1 MIKPPQGWR
10 RSVIAALAVAVLFAG
25 AAAREANLSYSITEG
40 RNLNLLYRDGPVAAH
55 IVARAGT
62 APRLLVVFPAGNSGA
77 GLWFKPLQTAAEWRP
92 LGAPSAVRLADSKGR
107 PLYGIE
113 AVLECTAPRLEPKQ
127 AVLSSVRV
135 LRDYEAL
142 GTMPEGLEA
151 PAKLET
157 NTITYARDRLD
168 DKAGY
173 LMRLVIEAGRLENGA
188 IMAPP
193 NGSIRIRLVA
203 ASGETP
209 LTPLSGQ
216 DLLNGRQRADE
227 GAERALTFL
236 SFKEKFLAG
245 SWRFDTYFGRDT
257 LMSVRLLLP
266 VLTPGAVESGLRA
279 VLTRLSPLGEVAHEE
294 DVGEFAVLDHR
305 RNGEALSDA
314 PVYDY
319 KMLDGDFLLA
329 PVMADWLS
337 SDPQVASLAKGF
349 LAEPDPAKGRLGD
362 ALVRNL
368 RHVIQSARPFADNPI
383 AANLIGLKP
392 GQSVGEWRDSNT
404 GLGGGHYPYD
414 INAVFIPAALRATA
428 RLLQSGLLD
437 PYLSGP
443 DRKIFGE
450 AEHMAAIWSAQ
461 APRFFE
467 ITIAGPAAAD
477 AIKRY
482 TRAIG
487 IPAEPAL
494 EAARGAAIHF
504 TALALQKDGTPVRVQ
519 NSDIGFALLF
529 TDPPEAVLREAAET
543 LSRPF
548 PAGLL
553 TGAGLLVANPAF
565 ASAGEK
571 RLFNNSAY
579 HGTVIWSWQQAVA
592 AAGLARQLK
601 RTDLSDLTRHRLHKA
616 EAKLWQAIAAAQHIQ
631 SSELWSWKYAAGAYQ
646 VVPFGAAQGDVD
658 ESNAVQLWSTVFL
671 ALRPPTKETAA
682 PRNAVP

>member
-1 MIKPPQGWR
+1 MNKPSAGWR
-10 RSVIAALAVAVLFAG
+10 RSVIAALAVVALLVS
-25 AAAREANLSYSITEG
+25 AAAREPKLSYSIAEG

-55 IVARAGT
+55 VVARAGT
-62 APRLLVVFPAGNSGA
+62 APRLLVAFPAGNSGA
-77 GLWFKPLQTAAEWRP
+77 GLWFKPLQTAAEWRS
-92 LGAPSAVRLADSKGR
+92 LGAPNGVQLADSKGR

-113 AVLECTAPRLEPKQ
+113 TVLECTASRLEAKQ

-142 GTMPEGLEA
+142 GTMPDGLKA
-151 PAKLET
+151 SAKLET

-168 DKAGY
+168 GKAGY
-173 LMRLVIEAGRLENGA
+173 LMRLVIEAGHLENGA
-188 IMAPP
+188 IIAPP
-193 NGSIRIRLVA
+193 NGPIRIRLVA

-209 LTPLSGQ
+209 LTPLSGP
-216 DLLNGRQRADE
+216 DLLNGRQRGDE
-227 GAERALTFL
+227 SAERALTFL

-266 VLTPGAVESGLRA
+266 VLTPEAVESGLRA
-279 VLTRLSPLGEVAHEE
+279 VLTRLSPQGEVAHEE
-294 DVGEFAVLDHR
+294 DIGEFAILDHR
-305 RNGEALSDA
+305 RNGEALTDT

-319 KMLDGDFLLA
+319 KMLDGDFMLA
-329 PVMADWLS
+329 LVIADWLS
-337 SDPQVASLAKGF
+337 SDPHVASLAKGF
-349 LAEPDPAKGRLGD
+349 LAEPDPAKSRLGD

-368 RHVIQSARPFADNPI
+368 RHVIESARPFADSPI
-383 AANLIGLKP
+383 AANLIGLKS

-414 INAVFIPAALRATA
+414 INAVFVPAALRATA

-437 PYLSGP
+437 PYLDGS

-482 TRAIG
+482 AREIG
-487 IPAEPAL
+487 IPAKPAL

-504 TALALQKDGTPVRVQ
+504 TALALQKDDTPVRVQ

-529 TDPPEAVLREAAET
+529 TDPPEAVLREAAEV

-565 ASAGEK
+565 ASAEEK
-571 RLFNNSAY
+571 KLFNNSAY

-601 RTDLSDLTRHRLHKA
+601 RTDLSDLTRRRLREA
-616 EAKLWQAIAAAQHIQ
+616 EAKLWQAITAAQHIQ
-631 SSELWSWKYAAGAYQ
+631 GSELWSWKYARGAYQ
-646 VVPFGAAQGDVD
+646 VVPFGAAHGDVD

-671 ALRPPTKETAA
+671 ALTRPPPRKAA
-682 PRNAVP
+682 P